1 MLVTFRANTRVLKF
15 SPGRIYTVELD
26 DNPLIR
32 PLLEKDVHLSLID
45 PPSLEVPPPPLPL
58 PLPPPTP
65 TTNKRGVKP
74 KE

>member
-32 PLLEKDVHLSLID
+32 PLLEKDIHLSLID
-45 PPSLEVPPPPLPL
+45 PPSLEAPPPP
-58 PLPPPTP
+58 P
-65 TTNKRGVKP
+65 TTNKRLVNRAVNN
-74 KE
+74 